1 MFLVLLFIG
10 CDLNNK
16 NEVFSHHQTNTGG
29 NIDFIEQERILQ
41 IHIDFYNSKS
51 IEEMGANFDKKQFQ
65 ESLIAGNVN
74 SSIFLQEGITD
85 GVINL
90 QRLETC
96 IQILIL
102 NINLKQKIN

>member
-1 MFLVLLFIG
+1 MFLILLFIG

-16 NEVFSHHQTNTGG
+16 NEVFSCDQTDSGG
-29 NIDFIEQERILQ
+29 NLDFKEQERTLQ
-41 IHIDFYNSKS
+41 IHLDFYNSKS
-51 IEEMGANFDKKQFQ
+51 IEEVGANFDKKQFQ

-74 SSIFLQEGITD
+74 SSIFSQKGITD
-85 GVINL
+85 GVITL